1 MGRTAGTRTF
11 FVTTSS
17 GLCVSL
23 AMVSFMRLISSPSD
37 LNVVLR
43 PRRRRDPVRFLE
55 CGVPYLCCLAF
66 QGHLRAANSC

>member
-1 MGRTAGTRTF
+1 MDRTAGTRTF

-23 AMVSFMRLISSPSD
+23 AMVSFMRLISSPGD
-37 LNVVLR
+37 LNVALR
-43 PRRRRDPVRFLE
+43 PGRRRDPVRFLE

-66 QGHLRAANSC
+66 QGHLRATNSC